1 MIFNQLSL
9 KEEFHMGYR
18 PLPIGTDD
26 FKKLISNGSYYVDKT
41 LLIKELLDKKG
52 EVNLFTRPRRF
63 GKTLNLSML
72 QYFFEDTGNGHT
84 TAENGKLFDGLK
96 IMDAGQAYTSEM
108 GQYPVISLS
117 LKSARQPTWELAYLM
132 IRRQIAGEFERH
144 QFIMESLTDH
154 DRARFQSIL
163 QVSGDPGDFLDALNF
178 LSKCLNCYF
187 QRPVIILIDEY
198 DVPLENA
205 YFRGFYQEM
214 VDFVR
219 SLFESALKTNPY
231 LHFAVITGCLRITKE
246 SIFTGLNNLK
256 INSILSQNYGEYFG
270 FTKKEME
277 EMLSIYHCTDKLKI
291 IQKWYDGYSFGNIE
305 VYNPWSVL
313 NYIDSLTGDPD
324 AFPIT
329 YWSNTSSNNV
339 IRSLIEKADLSVRA
353 EIEDL
358 IAGKTIEKPVH
369 EDITY
374 EDVYATMDNLWNF
387 LFFTGYLRMS
397 GQRMQDDTMFVALSI
412 PNTEIRQI
420 YKTKILGWFQDVVSS
435 RDLTGLYRSILD
447 GDVEGFERDL
457 TAVLQDTISFY
468 DNVEAF
474 YHGFMAGILG
484 QLKTHIVKS
493 NRESGDGRY
502 DIMIR
507 SLDITKPI
515 VIMEIKAAKEYRD
528 LDHWTE
534 EALKQI
540 REKEYDREF
549 AREGYQKS
557 IRYGIAFYKK
567 ACRIKMEKIEL

>member
-1 MIFNQLSL
+1 
-9 KEEFHMGYR
+9 MGYK
-18 PLPIGTDD
+18 PIAIGTDN
-26 FKKLISNGSYYVDKT
+26 FKKLIQSGSYYVDKT
-41 LLIKELLDKKG
+41 LLIKEILDKKG
-52 EVNLFTRPRRF
+52 ETNLFTRPRRF
-63 GKTLNLSML
+63 GKTLNMSML
-72 QYFFEDTGNGHT
+72 QYFFEDTGNKAVN
-84 TAENGKLFDGLK
+84 AENKQLFTNMK
-96 IMDAGQAYTSEM
+96 ILDAGEKYISEM

-117 LKSARQPTWELAYLM
+117 LKSAKQPTWELAYGCLKET
-132 IRRQIAGEFERH
+132 IGNEFLRHIQILPSI
-144 QFIMESLTDH
+144 QLESDKI
-154 DRARFQSIL
+154 RFQNIL
-163 QVSGDPGDFLDALNF
+163 NNAGTRQDYVTALAF
-178 LSKCLNCYF
+178 LSRLLGQFYKK
-187 QRPVIILIDEY
+187 PVIILIDEY

-205 YFRGFYQEM
+205 YFRGFYQDM
-214 VDFVR
+214 VDFIR
-219 SLFESALKTNPY
+219 SLFESALKTNPDLY
-231 LHFAVITGCLRITKE
+231 FAVITGCMRITKE

-277 EMLSIYHCTDKLKI
+277 EILSFYHCTEKQEI
-291 IQKWYDGYSFGNIE
+291 IQKWYNGYSFGNIE

-313 NYIDSLTGDPD
+313 NYIDSLMGSPD
-324 AFPIT
+324 AFPVP
-329 YWSNTSSNNV
+329 YWSNTSSNDV

-420 YKTKILGWFQDVVSS
+420 YKTKILGWFQDVVRS
-435 RDLTGLYRSILD
+435 RDLTGLYHSILD

-515 VIMEIKAAKEYRD
+515 VIMEIKAAKEYRE

>member
-1 MIFNQLSL
+1 
-9 KEEFHMGYR
+9 MGYR

-41 LLIKELLDKKG
+41 LLVKELLDKKG

-63 GKTLNLSML
+63 GKTLNMSML
-72 QYFFEDTGNGHT
+72 RYFFENTGNEHMN
-84 TAENGKLFDGLK
+84 AENGKLFEGLK

-117 LKSARQPTWELAYLM
+117 LKSAKQPTWELAYLM
-132 IRRQIAGEFERH
+132 IKRQIAGEFERH
-144 QFIMESLTDH
+144 QFIMECLPEY
-154 DRARFQSIL
+154 DRKRFQNIL
-163 QVSGDPGDFLDALNF
+163 QVSGDSGDFWDALNF
-178 LSKCLNCYF
+178 LSKCLRRYF
-187 QRPVIILIDEY
+187 QKPVIILIDEY

-219 SLFESALKTNPY
+219 SLFESALKTNPDLY
-231 LHFAVITGCLRITKE
+231 FAVITGCLRITKE

-270 FTKKEME
+270 FTEKEME
-277 EMLSIYHCTDKLKI
+277 AMLSFYRCTDKLEL

-324 AFPIT
+324 AFPVT

-339 IRSLIEKADLSVRA
+339 IRSLIEKADLSVRS

-374 EDVYATMDNLWNF
+374 EDVYTTMDNLWNF

-397 GQRMQDDTMFVALSI
+397 GQKMRDDTMFVTLSI

-420 YKTKILGWFQDVVSS
+420 YKTKILGWFQDKVSG
-435 RDLTGLYRSILD
+435 RDLTGFYHSILE
-447 GDVEGFERDL
+447 GDVEGFERNL
-457 TAVLQDTISFY
+457 TAILQDTISFY

-474 YHGFMAGILG
+474 YHGFMVGILG

-502 DIMIR
+502 DILIR

-515 VIMEIKAAKEYRD
+515 VIMEIKAAKEYKD
-528 LDHWTE
+528 LDYWTE

-540 REKEYDREF
+540 RDKEYDREF
-549 AREGYQKS
+549 AWEGYQTS

-567 ACRIKMEKIEL
+567 VCHIKMEKIEL

>member
-1 MIFNQLSL
+1 
-9 KEEFHMGYR
+9 MGYK
-18 PLPIGTDD
+18 PIAIGTDN
-26 FKKLISNGSYYVDKT
+26 FKKLIQSGSYYVDKT
-41 LLIKELLDKKG
+41 LLIKEILDKKG
-52 EVNLFTRPRRF
+52 ETNLFTRPRRF
-63 GKTLNLSML
+63 GKTLNMSML
-72 QYFFEDTGNGHT
+72 QYFFEDTGNKAVN
-84 TAENGKLFDGLK
+84 AENKQLFTNMK
-96 IMDAGQAYTSEM
+96 ILDAGEKYTSEM

-117 LKSARQPTWELAYLM
+117 LKSAKQPTWELAYGCLKET
-132 IRRQIAGEFERH
+132 IGNEFLRHIQILPSI
-144 QFIMESLTDH
+144 QLESDKI
-154 DRARFQSIL
+154 RFQNIL
-163 QVSGDPGDFLDALNF
+163 NNAGTRQDYVTALAF
-178 LSKCLNCYF
+178 LSRLLGQFYKK
-187 QRPVIILIDEY
+187 PVIILIDEY

-205 YFRGFYQEM
+205 YFRGFYQDM
-214 VDFVR
+214 VDFIR
-219 SLFESALKTNPY
+219 SLFESALKTNPDLY
-231 LHFAVITGCLRITKE
+231 FAVITGCMRITKE

-277 EMLSIYHCTDKLKI
+277 EILSFYHCTEKQEI
-291 IQKWYDGYSFGNIE
+291 IQKWYNGYSFGNIE

-313 NYIDSLTGDPD
+313 NYIDSLMGSPD
-324 AFPIT
+324 AFPVP
-329 YWSNTSSNNV
+329 YWSNTSSNDV

-420 YKTKILGWFQDVVSS
+420 YKTKILGWFQDVVRS
-435 RDLTGLYRSILD
+435 RDLTGLYHSILD

-515 VIMEIKAAKEYRD
+515 VIMEIKAAKEYRE

-567 ACRIKMEKIEL
+567 ACRIKMERIEL